1 MPTLEHRLD
10 LRHVVTN
17 VRSLSAAQ
25 AGSKDNAQYLASQVL
40 FSAALPTSML
50 FHQHWLA
57 VLVEL
62 ARRKAW
68 ALSKY
73 SQDHLLRFIDGRWTA
88 GWLGGLGAAP
98 PGHGPHSAQQAL
110 ERRNRTLKTGLP
122 AGYHNLSMSQVTAK
136 LESVVRAHQI
146 EQMWINETESEVL
159 FQASDPTEPSPGL
172 ISSDWIRADRDEEDQ
187 QRLLAP
193 VWRFLEYLPSNFVAT
208 EVGSRVQ
215 SFDVKR
221 SYTMPVRQANLQIDD
236 TCHERLFRLVQA
248 ESVEQFTEAAKQL
261 N

>member
-40 FSAALPTSML
+40 FSAALPTSVL

-68 ALSKY
+68 ALSTY
-73 SQDHLLRFIDGRWTA
+73 AQDHLLRFIDGRWTA
-88 GWLGGLGAAP
+88 GWLGG
-98 PGHGPHSAQQAL
+98 HGPHSAQQAL
-110 ERRNRTLKTGLP
+110 ERHNRTLKTGLP

-146 EQMWINETESEVL
+146 EQKWINET
-159 FQASDPTEPSPGL
+159 
-172 ISSDWIRADRDEEDQ
+172 
-187 QRLLAP
+187 
-193 VWRFLEYLPSNFVAT
+193 
-208 EVGSRVQ
+208 
-215 SFDVKR
+215 
-221 SYTMPVRQANLQIDD
+221 
-236 TCHERLFRLVQA
+236 
-248 ESVEQFTEAAKQL
+248 
-261 N
+261 